1 MQTATDSV
9 SPTALHFEAPPLTK
23 RLVLGGNEGRQVR
36 RNRVPSDGQLDL
48 DYWCRKRPQV
58 NPLIV

>member
-23 RLVLGGNEGRQVR
+23 QLVVGNEGRQVR
-36 RNRVPSDGQLDL
+36 RNMVSSTGNWTIGAESGR
-48 DYWCRKRPQV
+48 R
-58 NPLIV
+58 